1 MNFERRTLRLWLGFL
16 LVVALAVAMVP
27 MVSSPAEAAS
37 GDAAD
42 EMFFYR
48 DDGLFRYYNISPDGS
63 LGKPMLAGD
72 GYTSG
77 WSSIT
82 AVDLDGDGQDEMFF
96 YRDDGLFRY
105 YNISPDGSL
114 GKPMLAGDGYTSGW
128 SSITAVNL
136 DGNVPPPPPTT
147 TTTTKP
153 IPPNP
158 GDSKNCSDFAT
169 WRQAQDWFEL
179 YYPHYGDVADL
190 DRDNNLIACESLP
203 GAP

>member
-63 LGKPMLAGD
+63 LGKPILAGD

-82 AVDLDGDGQDEMFF
+82 AVD
-96 YRDDGLFRY
+96 
-105 YNISPDGSL
+105 
-114 GKPMLAGDGYTSGW
+114 
-128 SSITAVNL
+128 L

-158 GDSKNCSDFAT
+158 GDSKNCSNFGT